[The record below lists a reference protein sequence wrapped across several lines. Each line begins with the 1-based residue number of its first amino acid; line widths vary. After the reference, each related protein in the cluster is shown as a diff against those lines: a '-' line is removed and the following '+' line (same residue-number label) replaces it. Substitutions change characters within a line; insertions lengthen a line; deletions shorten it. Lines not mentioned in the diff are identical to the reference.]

1 MLKPGAYRHAA
12 PSLNHRPIECG
23 KRMVANM
30 KMYELEASVEEL
42 EQSAF
47 QRADQEEV
55 TLVTV
60 PRRRSRAL

>member
-1 MLKPGAYRHAA
+1 
-12 PSLNHRPIECG
+12 
-23 KRMVANM
+23 M